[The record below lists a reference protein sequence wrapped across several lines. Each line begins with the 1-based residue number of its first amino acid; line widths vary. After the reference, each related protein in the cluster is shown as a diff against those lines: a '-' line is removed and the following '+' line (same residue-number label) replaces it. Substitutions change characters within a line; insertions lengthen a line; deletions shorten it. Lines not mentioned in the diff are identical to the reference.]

1 MTDTTVATGLR
12 VQEWDDKFFTE
23 YIQHNLFKADMGTD
37 ENSIIHVKENLTK
50 KKGDSITFA
59 LVNRL
64 TGAGVTGSNTLE
76 GNEEDMGSRSHQ
88 VAVDKIRNG
97 VRVSEVD
104 EQFSAISLRDAAR
117 TTLKNWAM
125 EETRD
130 RVISALG
137 SINGVAYDA
146 ASEANKDAW
155 LADNA
160 DRVLFG
166 DAIGNGGYTDHSADL
181 ATVTAAM
188 TFNTSIA
195 GLMKR
200 IALTANPKIKPIRL
214 DEAGGKRF
222 FKVYCDPRTFRDLKA
237 DSVIQNAQR
246 DVSLRMQNVK
256 LFEGGDLEWDGMI
269 FKEVDDIASLGDVG
283 AASAAVSPVY
293 LVGAQALG
301 LGLARRW
308 RSITEV
314 FDYGDKHGVA
324 VDAIYGLDKLTF
336 GSGANDTDDPKDHGI
351 VTAYVGAE
359 ADA

>member
-1 MTDTTVATGLR
+1 MTDTSVATGLR

-23 YIQHNLFKADMGTD
+23 YIQHNLFKSDMGTD
-37 ENSIIHVKENLTK
+37 ENSIIHVKENLTR

-64 TGAGVTGSNTLE
+64 TGAGVTGSSTLE
-76 GNEEDMGSRSHQ
+76 GNAEDMGSRSHK
-88 VAVDKIRNG
+88 VTVDKIRNG
-97 VRVSEVD
+97 VRVPEVD

-137 SINGVAYDA
+137 SINGVAYGS
-146 ASEANKDAW
+146 ASEAQKDAW
-155 LADNA
+155 LVDNT
-160 DRVLFG
+160 DRVIFG
-166 DAIGNGGYTDHSADL
+166 DALGNGAGTDHSADL
-181 ATVTAAM
+181 ATVTAGM

-200 IALTANPKIKPIRL
+200 VALTANPKIKPIRV

-269 FKEVDDIASLGDVG
+269 FKEVDDIASLGGVG

-301 LGLARRW
+301 LGWAKRW

-324 VDAIYGLDKLTF
+324 IDAIYGLEKLTF
-336 GSGANDTDDPKDHGI
+336 GTGAGDTDDLKDHGV
-351 VTAYVGAE
+351 VTAYVGAA

>member
-1 MTDTTVATGLR
+1 MADTSVASGLTV
-12 VQEWDDKFFTE
+12 QQWDDKFFKE
-23 YIQHNLFKADMGTD
+23 YVQHNLFKSDMGTD
-37 ENSIIHVKENLTK
+37 ENSIIHVKEALTK

-76 GNEEDMGSRSHQ
+76 GNEEEMDSRSHKLT
-88 VAVDKIRNG
+88 VDKIRNG
-97 VRVSEVD
+97 VRVPEVD

-117 TTLKNWAM
+117 STLKTWAM

-137 SINGVAYDA
+137 SILGVAYGS
-146 ASEANKDAW
+146 ASEANKDIW
-155 LADNA
+155 LVDNS

-166 DAIGNGGYTDHSADL
+166 DAIGNGSYTDHSADL

-188 TFNTSIA
+188 TMDTATA

-200 IALTANPKIKPIRL
+200 IALTANPKVKPIRV

-222 FKVYCDPRTFRDLKA
+222 YKVYCSPRTFRDLKA
-237 DSVIQNAQR
+237 DTVIQNAQR

-269 FKEVDDIASLGDVG
+269 FKEVDDIASLGTVG
-283 AASAAVSPVY
+283 ASSAAVDPVY

-301 LGLARRW
+301 IGWAKRW
-308 RSITEV
+308 RSITEI

-324 VDAIYGLDKLTF
+324 IDAIYGLDKLTF
-336 GSGANDTDDPKDHGI
+336 GSGSTDTADLKDHGV
-351 VTAYVGAE
+351 VTAYIGAA